1 MLSIQKSK
9 QTTLDRLVYALGI
22 GGIGRKT
29 AKDLVK
35 KFKSLDALYEASVEE
50 YMTINGIGEIL
61 AVSLYEYFQKE
72 TNRMLI
78 SELLDEGMVIEETE
92 EKQGVFSGE
101 KVVFT
106 GSLETLKRSQ
116 AQQLVEDN
124 GGEIAESISKGVTLV
139 VAGESAG
146 SKLEKATKLGIKII
160 NETEFKEMLNQ

>member
-1 MLSIQKSK
+1 
-9 QTTLDRLVYALGI
+9 
-22 GGIGRKT
+22 
-29 AKDLVK
+29 
-35 KFKSLDALYEASVEE
+35 
-50 YMTINGIGEIL
+50 
-61 AVSLYEYFQKE
+61 
-72 TNRMLI
+72 MLI